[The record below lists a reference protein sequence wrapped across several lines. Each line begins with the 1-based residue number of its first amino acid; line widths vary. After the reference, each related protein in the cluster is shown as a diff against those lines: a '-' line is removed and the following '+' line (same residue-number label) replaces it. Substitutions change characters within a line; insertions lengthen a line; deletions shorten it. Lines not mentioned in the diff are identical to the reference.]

1 MSNTDRD
8 KIVLNKVI
16 EYLKA
21 NSSSDSEHH
30 AVKEDSKRLLTWIDH
45 WVEEVNINV

>member
-21 NSSSDSEHH
+21 NYNSDSEHH
-30 AVKEDSKRLLTWIDH
+30 AVKEDAKRLLTWIDH